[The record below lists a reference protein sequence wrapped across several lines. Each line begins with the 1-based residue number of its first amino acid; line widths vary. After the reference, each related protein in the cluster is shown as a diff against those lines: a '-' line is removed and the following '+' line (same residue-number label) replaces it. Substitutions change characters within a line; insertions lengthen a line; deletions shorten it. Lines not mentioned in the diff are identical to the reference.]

1 MITKTDTRPLHEIA
15 AEIAQSAL
23 HEKYTKGGQWP
34 SWYNYSAQYVEAML
48 CLTSIDDYY
57 YHDTARSVVLYALS
71 SLQYWKGDTA
81 RRVKAELKSIA
92 GIN

>member
-1 MITKTDTRPLHEIA
+1 MTTTTTRPIYEIAEEIAMDAQQHRITK
-15 AEIAQSAL
+15 
-23 HEKYTKGGQWP
+23 GQWP
-34 SWYNYSAQYVEAML
+34 GWWNYSAQYVDAML
-48 CLTSIDDYY
+48 GITSIDDNYGY
-57 YHDTARSVVLYALS
+57 DTARSVVLYALS